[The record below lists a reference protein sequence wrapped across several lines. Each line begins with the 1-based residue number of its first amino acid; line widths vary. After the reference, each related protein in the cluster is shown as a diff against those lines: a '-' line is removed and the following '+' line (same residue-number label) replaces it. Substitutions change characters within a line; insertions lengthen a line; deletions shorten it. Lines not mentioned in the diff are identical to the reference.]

1 MEPTRLSPLRA
12 ELTLE
17 TLNLAENAV
26 ESQKGGKVPMV
37 EGAVQ
42 MRMHVV
48 DGAACSTVFP
58 ANMV

>member
-17 TLNLAENAV
+17 MLNLAENAV
-26 ESQKGGKVPMV
+26 ESQKGGKTV

-58 ANMV
+58 ANMVK